1 MLPNELTPDTFK
13 GYPPEARS
21 LAVQHLAIFHQL
33 PLSFLPLML
42 RELIAY
48 DWRFPAER
56 KDLDRQLAF
65 LREHSQAEIQSL
77 MTPFVKIT
85 VSPELAQMDW
95 VNQPVQFSER
105 LTAFLWASHQIDPFR
120 EASVKYI
127 EIVNASKAD
136 EPIPMPRLAM
146 VLVGQKAQG
155 AQYRLFRNLR
165 AHGVHYTKV
174 LPEGGA
180 AVFFDALR
188 GRAASHP
195 TPFAHWYIDGG
206 DLAISDDSLTCVSY
220 RALRPVCDAL
230 LAKMTKVM
238 QPGGG
243 GPELLRTQLAAMKP
257 DDVGLSSGKGGAVLS
272 RFELSLLTEGS
283 GTQIYSTT
291 FVQWAAREALRRAQ
305 PYTLVARFAPRRQ
318 EAPIGAPDAS
328 KVPFDPEG
336 SLVDADMGAYYTW
349 LNQQRLPGAEQSRF
363 VAWFEGHNEA
373 LAIGPA
379 LHAGTQNDQATSLRD
394 ILGQVS

>member
-1 MLPNELTPDTFK
+1 MLPNELTAERFN
-13 GYPPEARS
+13 GYPLEARAR
-21 LAVQHLAIFHQL
+21 AVQHLTMFRQL
-33 PLSFLPLML
+33 PLSFLPLLL

-65 LREHSQAEIQSL
+65 LREHSETEIQSL
-77 MTPFVKIT
+77 MAPFVKIT
-85 VSPELAQMDW
+85 VAPELAQMDW
-95 VNQPVQFSER
+95 INQPVQFSER
-105 LTAFLWASHQIDPFR
+105 LTAHLWASHQIDAFR

-127 EIVNASKAD
+127 EIVNAGKKD
-136 EPIPMPRLAM
+136 EPLPMPRLAM
-146 VLVGQKAQG
+146 VLVGEKAQG
-155 AQYRLFRNLR
+155 TQYRLFRNLR
-165 AHGVHYTKV
+165 AHGVHYTNV

-188 GRAASHP
+188 ARAAEHP
-195 TPFAHWYIDGG
+195 APFAHWYIDGG
-206 DLAISDDSLTCVSY
+206 DLAVRDDSLACVSY

-230 LAKMTKVM
+230 IARMTKVM

-257 DDVGLSSGKGGAVLS
+257 DDVGLSSGKGGPVLS

-318 EAPIGAPDAS
+318 EAPIGAPDAD

-363 VAWFEGHNEA
+363 IAWFEGHNEA
-373 LAIGPA
+373 LAIGPS
-379 LHAGTQNDQATSLRD
+379 LQAGTENGKPTALRD
-394 ILGQVS
+394 ILAQVG